1 MRSLCWMLVMLLFS
15 GCAGLID
22 PKEAGKSPAF
32 SFLNSYESALNDF
45 EKGRI
50 MRARDRVLAMDK
62 SRDDYADALKLLKT
76 KIDPARLRLL
86 RHYTI
91 KAREAEGAGEW
102 SQAMTFYAQAAGLNT
117 TPQALNAKR
126 DEMELKMRQ
135 LRMDKLLEQRREEDS
150 KLLAWLNAYNPPK
163 GVDSRD
169 EAFARAREHAQDFLE
184 DHASLAYREAKR
196 FLSKKL
202 PEIAYIEAE
211 SYIRLEPD
219 SDRGNKLMA
228 DIKAAMPKG
237 IRIASS
243 KSSDKRS
250 SLSRRSAVP
259 ETVKREQVQA
269 LMRQGEW
276 VKAKNFALV
285 YRREGGKGA
294 DALLKQIQASAEKEA
309 ATYFARGRVAFRQE
323 KLEMAIEHWERAV
336 ELVPENG
343 EYVSALQRA
352 RQLQDQLRVLR
363 DTESGKD
370 Q

>member
-1 MRSLCWMLVMLLFS
+1 MVLFS
-15 GCAGLID
+15 GCASLID
-22 PKEAGKSPAF
+22 PKQAGMNPAL

-50 MRARDRVLAMDK
+50 MIARERVLAMDK
-62 SRDDYADALKLLKT
+62 TRDDYPAARKLLKT

-86 RHYTI
+86 GHYTT
-91 KAREAEGAGEW
+91 KARVAERAGEW
-102 SQAMTFYAQAAGLNT
+102 SKAMTFYAQAAGLNT

-135 LRMDKLLEQRREEDS
+135 LRMDTLLEQRREEDA
-150 KLLAWLNAYNPPK
+150 KLLAWLNAYEPPK

-169 EAFARAREHAQDFLE
+169 EAFARAREHTQDFVE

-202 PEIAYIEAE
+202 PELAYVEAE
-211 SYIRLEPD
+211 SYLRLTPD
-219 SDRGNKLMA
+219 SDRGARLME
-228 DIKAAMPKG
+228 DIRAELPKG
-237 IRIASS
+237 IRISSNKRSS
-243 KSSDKRS
+243 KRP
-250 SLSRRSAVP
+250 SLSRRSVVP
-259 ETVKREQVQA
+259 ETVKREQVQE
-269 LMRQGEW
+269 LIRKGDW
-276 VKAKNFALV
+276 VKAKKYALV

-294 DALLKQIQASAEKEA
+294 DLLLKQIQASAEKEA
-309 ATYFARGRVAFRQE
+309 AAHFSRGRVAFRQE
-323 KLEMAIEHWERAV
+323 QLQKAIGYWEKAV

-363 DTESGKD
+363 ETK
-370 Q
+370 

>member
-1 MRSLCWMLVMLLFS
+1 VRSLCWVLVMVLFS

-22 PKEAGKSPAF
+22 PKQAGKSPAF

-50 MRARDRVLAMDK
+50 MLARERVLAMDK
-62 SRDDYADALKLLKT
+62 SRDDYPAALKLLKS

-86 RHYTI
+86 GHYTT
-91 KAREAEGAGEW
+91 KAREAERAGEW
-102 SQAMTFYAQAAGLNT
+102 SRSMTFYTQAAGLNT

-150 KLLAWLNAYNPPK
+150 KLLTWLNAYEPPK

-169 EAFARAREHAQDFLE
+169 DAFARAREHAQDFVE
-184 DHASLAYREAKR
+184 EHASIAYREAKR

-202 PEIAYIEAE
+202 PEIAYVYAE

-219 SDRGNKLMA
+219 SDRGNELMA
-228 DIKAAMPKG
+228 DIKAEMPKG
-237 IRIASS
+237 IRIISN
-243 KSSDKRS
+243 KSGSKRS

-259 ETVKREQVQA
+259 ETVQREQVQA
-269 LMRQGEW
+269 LMRDGEW
-276 VKAKNFALV
+276 VKAKKFALV

-294 DALLKQIQASAEKEA
+294 DLLLKQIQASAEKDA
-309 ATYFARGRVAFRQE
+309 ASYFNKGRVAFRQE
-323 KLEMAIEHWERAV
+323 QLAKAIEHWEKAV
-336 ELVPENG
+336 VLVPENG

-363 DTESGKD
+363 DTESGKS